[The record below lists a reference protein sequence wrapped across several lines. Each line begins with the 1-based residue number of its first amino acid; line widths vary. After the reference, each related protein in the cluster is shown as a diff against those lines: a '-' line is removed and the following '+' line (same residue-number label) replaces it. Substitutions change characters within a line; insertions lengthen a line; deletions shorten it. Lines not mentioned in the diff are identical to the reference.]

1 MAAKFGPCK
10 LSMIVVEKN
19 STIMLKCFPVVELTT
34 LIVSHN
40 VLNRLAYLPI
50 ITGLLLQGAEMSI
63 PIHATGLEESGV
75 TLFSPASEEFEN
87 ALRDFEAGR
96 SSNLSQLRPF
106 LVFVENRTSKTIVAY
121 TVGWTLFFENGSQR
135 TRLTQFKYPDALL
148 GDDTAVRPGRGEEML
163 PGERRLVTMEF
174 QIGPWIF
181 DPSWRDWIVSGAAA
195 LHEEAKSVSRVDVAL
210 DAVVFEDGRI
220 VGPDKSDL
228 ARHFTLFVRAKQ
240 NLYQDVM
247 TALARGE
254 SLDNAIE
261 PARQRTAYSRSGA
274 PAGELDTAE
283 DLYARIAAEDLV
295 ALRRAWSASEVEATV
310 RHLVR
315 SRSFD
320 VHR

>member
-1 MAAKFGPCK
+1 
-10 LSMIVVEKN
+10 
-19 STIMLKCFPVVELTT
+19 
-34 LIVSHN
+34 
-40 VLNRLAYLPI
+40 
-50 ITGLLLQGAEMSI
+50 
-63 PIHATGLEESGV
+63 
-75 TLFSPASEEFEN
+75 
-87 ALRDFEAGR
+87 
-96 SSNLSQLRPF
+96 
-106 LVFVENRTSKTIVAY
+106 
-121 TVGWTLFFENGSQR
+121 
-135 TRLTQFKYPDALL
+135 
-148 GDDTAVRPGRGEEML
+148 ML